1 MDTKTKEFID
11 MQDNFEKQLKEYPG
25 LYVSGNI
32 ERASRDENGNIPGGQ
47 FYTNGEV
54 SKLFTAYMLGY
65 AFRDYLAR

>member
-11 MQDNFEKQLKEYPG
+11 MQDNFEKQINEYRE
-25 LYVSGNI
+25 LYVSGTI
-32 ERASRDENGNIPGGQ
+32 ERAKPDENGKMPGGQ

-65 AFRDYLAR
+65 AYRDYLAR